1 MERIVKLGLLYDF
14 YGELLTDHQK
24 KVYEDYV
31 YNDYSISEI
40 AEEYEISRQG
50 ASDLIKRIN
59 KILEGYETKLKLVD
73 RFDSIK
79 SKIEAIESI
88 SDEDKELL
96 LKEL

>member
-31 YNDYSISEI
+31 YNDYSVSEI
-40 AEEYEISRQG
+40 AQEYEVSRQA

-59 KILEGYETKLKLVD
+59 KILEDYENKLKLVE

-79 SKIEAIESI
+79 ARIEALDNI
-88 SDEDKELL
+88 SAEDKAQI

>member
-14 YGELLTDHQK
+14 YGELLTEHQK
-24 KVYEDYV
+24 NVYEDYV

-59 KILEGYETKLKLVD
+59 KLLEGYENKLKLVE

-79 SKIEAIESI
+79 KKIETIESM
-88 SDEDKELL
+88 SDEDKEVL

>member
-24 KVYEDYV
+24 RVYEDYV
-31 YNDYSISEI
+31 YNDYSVSEI
-40 AEEYEISRQG
+40 AQEYEVSRQA

-59 KILEGYETKLKLVD
+59 KILEDYENKLKLVE

-79 SKIEAIESI
+79 ARIEALDNI
-88 SDEDKELL
+88 SAEDKAQI